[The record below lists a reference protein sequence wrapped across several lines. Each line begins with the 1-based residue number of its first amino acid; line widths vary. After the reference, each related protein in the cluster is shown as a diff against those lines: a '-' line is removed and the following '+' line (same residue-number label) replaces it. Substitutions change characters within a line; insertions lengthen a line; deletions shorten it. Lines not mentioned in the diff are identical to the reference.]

1 MRTKEG
7 KKIMKKFLALLMAAM
22 MCLMLC
28 ACSSSGDKDDSK
40 KDDDSSVVGSESKDD
55 ETNEEEKKEDNKPI
69 DFTVDGGTIKY
80 VGVERANEGLT
91 DEENVIVVKFA
102 FTSNMDT
109 PAQCQQAFGIKFY
122 QNGVQLDKSLSWSSK
137 GGDQYDLVGDYFS
150 EVMKGGTVTF
160 GRLVQVDDYSP
171 LTIMVNEKLK
181 NDSYQMME
189 LDLGVLNGEAASDD
203 APAGEDAPATEP
215 AETPTEP
222 AEKEDAVKTIAIGDK
237 IETDKFD
244 FTLNKVELTYELKPK
259 NTSSVYTSYT
269 AEDGKVYVHI
279 DGTYYNKAKK
289 DACIRDLFI
298 PTADY
303 DDGYTYDGFVVI
315 DDGDNSFD
323 WVSSYVAATP
333 LESCHYHGLIECPE
347 VVDESDAPLFVTF
360 KIDGTTY
367 RYDIR

>member
-1 MRTKEG
+1 M
-7 KKIMKKFLALLMAAM
+7 KKILALLMAVM
-22 MCLMLC
+22 MCFLLC
-28 ACSSSGDKDDSK
+28 ACSSSGDKDTDK
-40 KDDDSSVVGSESKDD
+40 KDDDSAVVDADSNSDESD
-55 ETNEEEKKEDNKPI
+55 EEEKEEENKPI
-69 DFTVDGGTIKY
+69 DFTVDGGSIKY
-80 VGVERANEGLT
+80 VGVEKANDGLC
-91 DEENVIVVKFA
+91 DEEDVVVIKFA
-102 FTSNMDT
+102 FTSNMDV
-109 PAQCQQAFGIKFY
+109 PSQCQRVFGIKFY
-122 QNGVQLDKSLSWSSK
+122 QNGVQLDKSLSYSSK

-160 GRLVQVDDYSP
+160 GRLVQVSDYSP
-171 LTIMVNEKLK
+171 ITIMVNEWGK
-181 NDSYQMME
+181 NDNYQMME

-203 APAGEDAPATEP
+203 APAGEDEPATEP

-269 AEDGKVYVHI
+269 AEDAKVYVHI

-333 LESCHYHGLIECPE
+333 LENCHYHGLIECPE